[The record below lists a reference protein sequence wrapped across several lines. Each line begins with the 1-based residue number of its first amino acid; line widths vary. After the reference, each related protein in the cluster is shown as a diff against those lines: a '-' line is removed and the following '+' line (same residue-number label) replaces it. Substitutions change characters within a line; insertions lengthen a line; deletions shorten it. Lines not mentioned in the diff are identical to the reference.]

1 MVPSALVALDRF
13 PTTPNGKLD
22 RAALPLPEPPEET
35 RESAADLPAGQAE
48 ELIARVWSSVL
59 GVRTLT
65 ADSNFFKLGGHSLLA
80 IKLVSRVKAELGV
93 SLPVKTVYAH
103 PRLRDLAARIE
114 GALAEGAADGAG
126 VRT

>member
-1 MVPSALVALDRF
+1 MSARD
-13 PTTPNGKLD
+13 TG
-22 RAALPLPEPPEET
+22 
-35 RESAADLPAGQAE
+35 ADLPTGRAE

-59 GVRTLT
+59 GRRTLT

-80 IKLVSRVKAELGV
+80 IKLVVGVKAELGV

-114 GALAEGAADGAG
+114 DVLAEGAADGSE